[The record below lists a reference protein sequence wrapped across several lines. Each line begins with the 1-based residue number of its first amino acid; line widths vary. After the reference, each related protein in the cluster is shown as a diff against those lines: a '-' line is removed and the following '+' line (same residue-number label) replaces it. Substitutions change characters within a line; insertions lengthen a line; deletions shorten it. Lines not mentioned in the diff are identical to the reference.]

1 MNLYHALLFQLNQ
14 ENTPSTKHRLMT
26 TARGL
31 YKDIVEDCITKE
43 LIEICGK
50 NSIGEDLYFITDKG
64 RKFLDNPKEELK

>member
-14 ENTPSTKHRLMT
+14 ENTPSMKHRLMT

-64 RKFLDNPKEELK
+64 RKYLDNPKEELK

>member
-1 MNLYHALLFQLNQ
+1 MNLYHALLFRLNQ

-26 TARGL
+26 MAHGQ
-31 YKDIVEDCITKE
+31 YKEIVEDCIVKQ

-64 RKFLDNPKEELK
+64 RKYLDNPKEELK

>member
-14 ENTPSTKHRLMT
+14 ENTSSTKHRLMT
-26 TARGL
+26 MAHGQ
-31 YKDIVEDCITKE
+31 YKEIVEDCIVKG

-64 RKFLDNPKEELK
+64 RKYLDNTKEELK

>member
-14 ENTPSTKHRLMT
+14 ENTPSTKRRLMT
-26 TARGL
+26 MAHGL
-31 YKDIVEDCITKE
+31 YKDIVEDCIIKK

-64 RKFLDNPKEELK
+64 RKYLDNPKEKLI

>member
-1 MNLYHALLFQLNQ
+1 MNLYHALLFQINQ

-26 TARGL
+26 TAHGL
-31 YKDIVEDCITKE
+31 YKDIVEDCIVKE

-64 RKFLDNPKEELK
+64 RKYLDNPKEELK